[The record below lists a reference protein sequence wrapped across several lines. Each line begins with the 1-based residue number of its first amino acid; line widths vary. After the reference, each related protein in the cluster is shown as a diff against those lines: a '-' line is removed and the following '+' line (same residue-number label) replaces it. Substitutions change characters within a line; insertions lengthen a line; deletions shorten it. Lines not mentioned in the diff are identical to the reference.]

1 MREPGQFWARKR
13 DSRGN
18 YTSRFSEN
26 VVVAGTSYGNVSFF
40 KNKKNVRRKYKYKK
54 ININIKK
61 RAFFAE
67 ENL

>member
-54 ININIKK
+54 NKYQYKK
-61 RAFFAE
+61 ASF
-67 ENL
+67 LC